1 MPRRSPEELGLREL
15 GGGVAV
21 DEAPDDTELDTPPRR
36 SPEQLGLRE
45 LTLTPQGLP
54 TLDRPARIPP
64 MMPSHQVAPT
74 PTAGPATAPTQM
86 KAPALLPSHPRT
98 GPGVAASPYD
108 TRLAPDEETQFQ
120 GWKQTY
126 APNDSGQDYDL
137 RGAFKAGLEPDPAT
151 GHWPDTYK
159 KPNHPTFSN
168 ESQYADY
175 GQPGSW
181 RGEKFIAPGG
191 NAEPQVAPVA
201 PKPINPKGP
210 TAFPVLPLTVEAPP
224 QPAPKEG
231 QTADISQRAGA
242 PIASIPPA
250 LISPEKAPYGTTP
263 EEQVTPP
270 GEMREE
276 GTPDSFNPADMY
288 LNRDTIAQRALVDNP
303 LKALKW
309 ANEPQ
314 ADFKTLVNFTLPKF
328 TPQDHPIVYGMLD
341 ALSRFTTPQN
351 VAFMVATGGLT
362 TLVKGTAGRLIS
374 LGFGADTIGGILD
387 QSEPMRDAADVG
399 DWDKVNNILGEML
412 VSGTLAQSFIRHG
425 TGAAGIGPQIKTPE
439 MPSLGKMVGMPQEPG
454 QPFPDWYL
462 RYQDMRRAT
471 VRGAENLAGTLRGP
485 KTGEILPVEPQAPQA
500 RQQLTEGEPV
510 VTVPG
515 QKPEAP
521 RPTPETKVETPTPFE
536 GPVEKTWLPEP
547 TQLKPS
553 ERMLPAAEP
562 YVEKIIKEK
571 EQAEEQ
577 RDQAR
582 REAEIDPRTGQG
594 SNVAFKR
601 ALPAAEADP
610 NTEIGSLDLAN
621 LKARNDLDSPAAGDK
636 EIENAADALVQA
648 ATELG
653 VSPRVFTPKGDELYI
668 FGPKGEI
675 QPLVDRAAEIYGRRQ
690 IGDSK
695 FHNFIRGGVGP
706 TLEKADAAM
715 NTLKAAESTG
725 KYRNVSE
732 SVGETRKVEPPAP
745 EEPKPE
751 APRPVAP
758 SPIPGK
764 LRESAEALQKHIDE
778 KRNPA
783 TAQQNPTA
791 RRANIMAGMAQEAEN
806 MERLQTRLRQLA
818 DAHEAGTIPKALEK
832 VTTKTQVENILRYQ
846 KYPNVTFH
854 FSSWKDITEATRY
867 TQDKKLKKAREMVNP
882 NFEPGGS
889 LARPS
894 YDDLKHLS
902 YVVNAVGKMGKPGSR
917 AAKAIAEDIA
927 KTEGMAKAGIYGDMD
942 FQEAKKALAALGE
955 IKKEPPLA
963 QKLREKERDLI
974 GRKIPGYFPTP
985 KALASVALAHLDV
998 KPGELVL
1005 EPSAGKGNMAD
1016 VLREEQPGARI
1027 HTIEPNSTLREILD
1041 LKGYESK
1048 GHDFLEYNPTGADQP
1063 DKILMNPPFE
1073 EGQEMAHVKHAYEIL
1088 KPGGRIV
1095 SIMSEG
1101 PFFREDAKARA
1112 FRDWLESV
1120 EGETEKNPEKSFTGA
1135 GAERQTGVA
1144 TRTVVIDKPAEFVSK
1159 FETFKKQWAPEVWD
1173 QLLKDTQ
1180 FNELLGSKKWDLAK
1194 ARAEELTPKAEPKK
1208 YDQGTAADDLILRA
1222 GMTVVGAKAKWLK
1235 MAEGGATDTEIR
1247 AHLADTLGLGG
1258 GYSDKN
1264 ANVQYKGGKEPFVK
1278 VDIDGTTVAMMRG
1291 TSLVK
1296 FFRDAFKISKPT
1308 EPKVEAPGPKEPT
1321 VTWIPEID
1329 KLMRVGVANIGP
1341 RSARMR
1347 HDKPETGMW
1356 GFEGLVKGRVD
1367 TTLPVVDTYPSRE
1380 EAVKAAYEWLKK
1392 PTEPVVENPAAP
1404 KPQTWPEHIQKKFD
1418 QARRELEKR
1427 EEELPAQK
1435 GGKGRTYTDQEWT
1448 ETPQALIDSTQITFK
1463 PGELYAPD
1471 VLHLG
1476 PMAIN
1481 FLAGVRGTQYG
1492 AKTRKG
1498 VRYTGI
1504 AMPNEIIRVL
1514 AKKTK
1519 EDWTKDLQ
1527 SFLAKIVDEWPKGKW
1542 RYLGSWENSI
1552 DKRFDAV
1559 YKRMAEVADELQGIF
1574 SRPMDFNN
1582 LRDIVL
1588 VGTDRDPAEV
1598 ERTELHERAHIRHLN
1613 VLIAAG
1619 KSSWTD
1625 LVDADQFLN
1634 SPLVI
1639 QAIDHAGLDRNYPQ
1653 LMQPTEVASRLSS
1666 GESMG
1671 LSIEEMATVFTKFFD
1686 LLLEKHGNKAYTVL
1700 GDLNPVLEDVFYEK
1714 IEPKIERWER
1724 WHPKPQP
1731 APRATSSISGR
1742 GQEPTVIDPEEPL
1755 GPIYQQRAQ
1764 GEPPAEREE
1773 LTASEKETVS
1783 ILADPGQAIFDHGVT
1798 DPGKWLKAMRS
1809 EFPLEK
1815 YGSVNDRTLRDT
1827 FKQVKAAR
1835 TAPEA
1840 PKASQKWITERPEY
1854 KPSDL
1859 IEKLDTNPK
1868 TEALAI
1874 VEIEKIE
1881 ARLEKIQ
1888 APLMKPPTWSGGQP
1902 TRRPEQELVTSLVNR
1917 DPHFEELQRQEGLI
1931 RDEGQAKYAAFKENL
1946 PIENFKHLSDPYSSI
1961 LRWAKVAGVERLSEW
1976 DANRQRAL
1984 AIVKNKTSE
1993 IGRTRRNAHL
2003 KLAPLRSALREAE
2016 DIARKM
2022 EKNVLEFEKEA
2033 VKYWQQQGA
2042 RGKFN
2047 EPLDA
2052 DLSDAQRKEQTDIW
2066 KSWDEHRG
2074 KVSDARQ
2081 ALRNYWDETIKRL
2094 GEEERLLTSA
2104 KDNLEE
2110 QAGKLYEA
2118 ENRPPPRKPGEPEVK
2133 LTPQQQKKYL
2143 LDRAEKALAAAPE
2156 RKPGASPEGKKARR
2170 KWVTIDV
2177 PGDGYFNIFNDKT
2190 SLSEFIKK
2198 ASTQFP
2204 TSSIKAPGPPAK
2216 PSRAI
2221 SNKRVTGEG
2230 IEYYN
2235 EFRPRRQD
2243 VVTGGPKGT
2252 KNSYEDGFYS
2262 NGTYAILTERP
2273 KGIEIEPNAKMKGFL
2288 ESLPAGLVEGKI
2300 VGEFLHEGTQIPILH
2315 VTAPSRSDR
2324 FIDPIY
2330 ADAILTKYPNAKAFV
2345 PQDEKAPIYFKEGGK
2360 VVGIVGPLKAQ
2371 TIPDS
2376 LAERAQELSPGR
2388 KAPGGAGQAD
2398 MGGYADR
2405 SGSQAEL
2412 FMDKDEAARRGRQG
2426 YAGYEPTGGEAPPP
2440 GKSYMDKSRGIVR
2453 LPEIIQII
2461 RAVNENKIPGV
2472 KKYLAH
2478 ALGRF
2483 IYNSA
2488 GTGDI
2493 QVKADIFLGEMLD
2506 YERTRNGSEWD
2517 KYQVDMRISLAG
2529 FYDLSTIVFKRE
2541 WRKGFWTFMTYR
2553 RDPTLA
2559 AKVIAHEL
2567 GHMVDWLGD
2576 PANAELDKTLK
2587 RGNILGRIATLKG
2600 YLKESLP
2607 GEPLGDQ
2614 PLTEAEKEELKKQ
2627 AARELRS
2634 VTEQEVDEIIR
2645 TETNYTPDDILEIF
2659 KGVAAASTFDP
2670 KLYEFIQRLDR
2681 AQKKL
2686 LIVEALKGRLAE
2698 TRPPTPK
2705 KIVETPTGNKIKV
2718 TVEATP
2724 EMIAARYRELIEA
2737 AMRGRQLLERKV
2749 VTEELKRVTHIWKPF
2764 MPGPDSYTKYRYS
2777 SKELYADAISVLMNE
2792 PELLRKE
2799 APTFYHG
2806 LFAYIDRKPDVKDLY
2821 DAIQEKMGNTGD
2833 LMNDRLSDTYD
2844 MFKRGY
2850 EIRENLNIQQQS
2862 MVESIKDSTARYF
2875 IDKMHGPLKHIRVME
2890 KAGGER
2896 AALAKE
2902 ARYQL
2907 EEIAHLADAV
2917 ENYFY
2922 HIGDAVL
2929 KPLKKNGITPEQLGA
2944 YLFLRRAAFERTEI
2958 ANPLGQ
2964 VEAEAK
2970 LTLEGLKHSMGEEKF
2985 QQLKD
2990 IAEAWREV
2998 RQRYIIPEIVQSRFY
3013 SEEINDLFLNNPHY
3027 VRFNVLHHLEK
3038 AFGTGVTVKI
3048 HKQYGTLS
3056 EIENPFVA
3064 TVLQDIAM
3072 MRATAIN
3079 NAKRALVR
3087 DVLTPLGEAKQPEM
3101 KWNSFTYRNE
3111 PKQPRDPHKDLL
3123 PVMENGK
3130 LVFYEVSREI
3140 TRSFENEPYVAKMIG
3155 RVWGMMNQGI
3165 RDLLVSRNPIWMA
3178 RNVIRD
3184 LRSTYKNLSEIP
3196 VYGDPVLG
3204 RIYLESFKE
3213 AWKDTMSA
3221 PEWLPQGMR
3230 WEHERSQTISEMRA
3244 GKMLIPGRMYESSI
3258 VKSSG
3263 NAENEVERMARSF
3276 EIDLGD
3282 TIDIN
3287 AGQSARALESVKWV
3301 YDVLGR
3307 MGQVSEMTGKIA
3319 GYKYLKEN
3327 QTLILDEG
3335 VPGGMRL
3342 LSGRSNREIGHMVR
3356 GRVSTPDI
3364 KKQGEGQAVTN
3375 NLFLFSNVN
3384 AQGLRAAWESFKED
3398 KSGYAWK
3405 TIATNMLPKI
3415 IMWGIGLGIAGGFAR
3430 RMTQGISEYDKAAYT
3445 IVPLGMNSKG
3455 KTVYMRIPEDYE
3467 GQYWGAIT
3475 WMMLKGQVTDAG
3487 GVINQTGE
3495 QVPWN
3500 ISKLNPFLKVA
3511 WRLYQYYGLGVNPT
3525 DEWRGRTIMPDRVF
3539 KAGGSGANIALGKQ
3553 VWKDLGGS
3561 VLWNPSGFELNT
3573 DEGVWERISRHLPF
3587 NILGTFIKVSDQGIG
3602 DQLDQ
3607 ISKATTKETAKRQV
3621 DVQSRII
3628 KSINAAQGKPN
3639 RGDMRQLFLQLRH
3652 DQLLTPQTSE
3662 KEFET
3667 RYFSFATRAQA
3678 NPYLNRIINATSNLE
3693 KERLLTEYRKM
3704 LTPQEYDDIINR
3716 LATSRA
3722 EPSVRKVEKQ
3732 SRREPSVQPVR

>member
-21 DEAPDDTELDTPPRR
+21 ADQTDQLDEGTPARR
-36 SPEQLGLRE
+36 SPEELGLRE
-45 LTLTPQGLP
+45 LRLTPQGLP
-54 TLDRPARIPP
+54 TLEPPARIPP

-98 GPGVAASPYD
+98 GPGVATSPYD
-108 TRLAPDEETQFQ
+108 TRLTPDEETQFQ
-120 GWKQTY
+120 SWKQSY
-126 APNDSGQDYDL
+126 APKDSGQDYDL

-181 RGEKFIAPGG
+181 QGEQYTPANGK
-191 NAEPQVAPVA
+191 AEPQVAPVA

-210 TAFPVLPLTVEAPP
+210 TAFPVLPLSVEAPP

-270 GEMREE
+270 GELREVGNKPTGYVPKPSE
-276 GTPDSFNPADMY
+276 MY
-288 LNRDTIAQRALVDNP
+288 LGREGIAKRAFETGPQNAMRVAQQPLVDLSKFVPEDQP
-303 LKALKW
+303 LVHGIA
-309 ANEPQ
+309 
-314 ADFKTLVNFTLPKF
+314 T
-328 TPQDHPIVYGMLD
+328 
-341 ALSRFTTPQN
+341 ALSQFTSPQN
-351 VAFMVATGGLT
+351 IALMVGTGALGRLATGAVG
-362 TLVKGTAGRLIS
+362 KLIS
-374 LGFGADTIGGILD
+374 LGFGADQLSSII
-387 QSEPMRDAADVG
+387 QSNDAMTEAADNG
-399 DWDKVNNILGEML
+399 DWDKVNEILGQQL
-412 VSGTLAQSFIRHG
+412 VSGVLAQSLIRHG
-425 TGAAGIGPQIKTPE
+425 TGAAKIGPQIEAPE
-439 MPSLGKMVGMPQEPG
+439 MPSLGKMAGMPQEPG

-582 REAEIDPRTGQG
+582 REVEIDVRTGQG
-594 SNVAFKR
+594 SATAFKR

-610 NTEIGSLDLAN
+610 KTEIGSLDLAN
-621 LKARNDLDSPAAGDK
+621 LKARNDLDSPAAGDR
-636 EIENAADALVQA
+636 EIEAAADSLVQA

-668 FGPKGEI
+668 FGPTGKI
-675 QPLVDRAAEIYGRRQ
+675 QPLVDRAAEIYGKRK
-690 IGDSK
+690 IGDS
-695 FHNFIRGGVGP
+695 NFDNYIRGGVGP
-706 TLEKADAAM
+706 TLEAADAAM
-715 NTLKAAESTG
+715 SKAKFAETFE
-725 KYRNVSE
+725 KYRE
-732 SVGETRKVEPPAP
+732 LKKPAP
-745 EEPKPE
+745 EEAAPVEQPKAEPVTEAPAPQSELKGPSNIKELSGLWPNRNFEIIGKGKNVLIDVSFGLPEEQRRQWASSAASKGTIAEQAHRLNSFLENLEPKKEAPTVAAQEHYAWNRNAEGGQAAGNIESVYPLHESLFNQYVRPLLAKDTTFSKYKEIHPNVTHISLIKKADGSEIVGEVGSLEEVRPAPKMSRWWRQVSSPTSPE
-751 APRPVAP
+751 AKEWIAKADSEP
-758 SPIPGK
+758 
-764 LRESAEALQKHIDE
+764 E
-778 KRNPA
+778 
-783 TAQQNPTA
+783 PT
-791 RRANIMAGMAQEAEN
+791 
-806 MERLQTRLRQLA
+806 
-818 DAHEAGTIPKALEK
+818 EK
-832 VTTKTQVENILRYQ
+832 VTT
-846 KYPNVTFH
+846 
-854 FSSWKDITEATRY
+854 
-867 TQDKKLKKAREMVNP
+867 
-882 NFEPGGS
+882 EP
-889 LARPS
+889 
-894 YDDLKHLS
+894 
-902 YVVNAVGKMGKPGSR
+902 
-917 AAKAIAEDIA
+917 
-927 KTEGMAKAGIYGDMD
+927 
-942 FQEAKKALAALGE
+942 Q
-955 IKKEPPLA
+955 KKEP
-963 QKLREKERDLI
+963 I
-974 GRKIPGYFPTP
+974 VTGI
-985 KALASVALAHLDV
+985 S
-998 KPGELVL
+998 
-1005 EPSAGKGNMAD
+1005 
-1016 VLREEQPGARI
+1016 
-1027 HTIEPNSTLREILD
+1027 EID
-1041 LKGYESK
+1041 
-1048 GHDFLEYNPTGADQP
+1048 
-1063 DKILMNPPFE
+1063 
-1073 EGQEMAHVKHAYEIL
+1073 
-1088 KPGGRIV
+1088 R
-1095 SIMSEG
+1095 
-1101 PFFREDAKARA
+1101 
-1112 FRDWLESV
+1112 
-1120 EGETEKNPEKSFTGA
+1120 
-1135 GAERQTGVA
+1135 
-1144 TRTVVIDKPAEFVSK
+1144 
-1159 FETFKKQWAPEVWD
+1159 
-1173 QLLKDTQ
+1173 
-1180 FNELLGSKKWDLAK
+1180 
-1194 ARAEELTPKAEPKK
+1194 
-1208 YDQGTAADDLILRA
+1208 
-1222 GMTVVGAKAKWLK
+1222 
-1235 MAEGGATDTEIR
+1235 
-1247 AHLADTLGLGG
+1247 
-1258 GYSDKN
+1258 
-1264 ANVQYKGGKEPFVK
+1264 
-1278 VDIDGTTVAMMRG
+1278 MMR
-1291 TSLVK
+1291 S
-1296 FFRDAFKISKPT
+1296 
-1308 EPKVEAPGPKEPT
+1308 
-1321 VTWIPEID
+1321 
-1329 KLMRVGVANIGP
+1329 GVANIGP
-1341 RSARMR
+1341 RSARIR
-1347 HDKPETGMW
+1347 HDKPETGKW
-1356 GFEGLVKGRVD
+1356 GFEGLVKGRLD
-1367 TTLPVVDTYPSRE
+1367 TTLPTEDIYPSQK
-1380 EAVKAAYEWLKK
+1380 EAVEAAYEWLKK
-1392 PTEPVVENPAAP
+1392 TEEEPVVEKPAEPKAP
-1404 KPQTWPEHIQKKFD
+1404 AYPEHITKKFD
-1418 QARRELEKR
+1418 EARRELEKQA
-1427 EEELPAQK
+1427 EELPAQK
-1435 GGKGRTYTDQEWT
+1435 GTNNRTYTDQEWY
-1448 ETPQALIDSTQITFK
+1448 ESPEALAESTKVEFT
-1463 PGELYAPD
+1463 PGERYGPD
-1471 VLHLG
+1471 TIRIG
-1476 PMAIN
+1476 EMAIN
-1481 FLAGVRGTQYG
+1481 FFSQTREAELGKGKTKKGLRYMGTAIPSDLRILFG
-1492 AKTRKG
+1492 LKDGKTWAND
-1498 VRYTGI
+1498 VAEY
-1504 AMPNEIIRVL
+1504 L
-1514 AKKTK
+1514 AKVAREVP
-1519 EDWTKDLQ
+1519 EDGGE
-1527 SFLAKIVDEWPKGKW
+1527 LAPWGD
-1542 RYLGSWENSI
+1542 
-1552 DKRFDAV
+1552 
-1559 YKRMAEVADELQGIF
+1559 
-1574 SRPMDFNN
+1574 
-1582 LRDIVL
+1582 DIVKKFNAITAAL
-1588 VGTDRDPAEV
+1588 RKATLEFTAAMQKDPTRTVVMIGTGRSAEDQLQ
-1598 ERTELHERAHIRHLN
+1598 TELHEKAHIRHLAM
-1613 VLIAAG
+1613 LTASG
-1619 KSSWTD
+1619 KTAWTQ
-1625 LVDADQFLN
+1625 LVDHFAFLN
-1634 SPLVI
+1634 EPLVER
-1639 QAIDHAGLDRNYPQ
+1639 AIENAGLSRNYSLP
-1653 LMQPTEVASRLSS
+1653 MQPTEVVARLSS

-1671 LSIEEMATVFTKFFD
+1671 LSIEEMTDVFKKFFD
-1686 LLLEKHGNKAYTVL
+1686 MALAKHGDRAYTLL
-1700 GDLNPVLEDVFYEK
+1700 GDITPILEDPFYEAV
-1714 IEPKIERWER
+1714 EPSIQRYERWR
-1724 WHPKPQP
+1724 GKLTPK
-1731 APRATSSISGR
+1731 ATSSVSGR

-1755 GPIYQQRAQ
+1755 GPIYQKRAE
-1764 GEPPAEREE
+1764 GEPSAEREE
-1773 LTASEKETVS
+1773 LTPSQKEIVS
-1783 ILADPGQAIFDHGVT
+1783 IIVDPGLAIFEHGFK
-1798 DPGKWLKAMRS
+1798 DPGKWLRAMRV
-1809 EFPLEK
+1809 EFPFERYMAVTDK
-1815 YGSVNDRTLRDT
+1815 ILRDA
-1827 FKQVKAAR
+1827 FKQIKESK
-1835 TAPEA
+1835 TAPGKVA
-1840 PKASQKWITERPEY
+1840 PSEKWITTRPEFDT
-1854 KPSDL
+1854 SGL
-1859 IEKLDTNPK
+1859 IEKLNTTPT
-1868 TEALAI
+1868 TEAEAI
-1874 VEIEKIE
+1874 SEIEKVE
-1881 ARLEKIQ
+1881 ARLEKIKP
-1888 APLMKPPTWSGGQP
+1888 AMEKPPTWSGGQP
-1902 TRRPEQELVTSLVNR
+1902 TRFQKGELVTALVNR
-1917 DPHFEELQRQEGLI
+1917 DPYLDTLNSEERGLAESIQEKADAFRNELPMGAFTNLDNPLQRIVQ
-1931 RDEGQAKYAAFKENL
+1931 
-1946 PIENFKHLSDPYSSI
+1946 
-1961 LRWAKVAGVERLSEW
+1961 WAKAVDIKPILEWAGHMDRAIAIASNAERDIRS
-1976 DANRQRAL
+1976 
-1984 AIVKNKTSE
+1984 
-1993 IGRTRRNAHL
+1993 TRRNAHL
-2003 KLAPLRSALREAE
+2003 KLRPLREKLREAQDIISKSLKKILEFEPEAIKHFREKSDRSAFVRPTESELPKELGDKLTALWKPWNDKMSAVKEARSALG
-2016 DIARKM
+2016 
-2022 EKNVLEFEKEA
+2022 N
-2033 VKYWQQQGA
+2033 YWQE
-2042 RGKFN
+2042 KI
-2047 EPLDA
+2047 
-2052 DLSDAQRKEQTDIW
+2052 T
-2066 KSWDEHRG
+2066 
-2074 KVSDARQ
+2074 
-2081 ALRNYWDETIKRL
+2081 AL
-2094 GEEERLLTSA
+2094 EEEEIKLARA
-2104 KDNLEE
+2104 KSDLEE
-2110 QAGKLYEA
+2110 KASNLYEA

-2204 TSSIKAPGPPAK
+2204 ASPIKAPGPPAK

-2221 SNKRVTGEG
+2221 SNKRVVGEG

-2235 EFRPRRQD
+2235 EFRPRRSD

-2252 KNSYEDGFYS
+2252 ENSYEDGFYS

-2288 ESLPAGLVEGKI
+2288 ESPPAGLVEGKI
-2300 VGEFLHEGTQIPILH
+2300 VGEFLHQGTQLPILH

-2345 PQDEKAPIYFKEGGK
+2345 PQDEKAAIYFKEGGK

-2371 TIPDS
+2371 IIPDS

-2472 KKYLAH
+2472 KKYLGQ

-2483 IYNSA
+2483 IYNNA

-2493 QVKADIFLGEMLD
+2493 QVKADIFLGELLD
-2506 YERTRNGSEWD
+2506 SQRTKNGSEWD

-2821 DAIQEKMGNTGD
+2821 DQVQEKLGNTGD

-2907 EEIAHLADAV
+2907 EEIAHLSDAV

-2985 QQLKD
+2985 QQLQD

-3027 VRFNVLHHLEK
+3027 ARFNVLHHLEK
-3038 AFGTGVTVKI
+3038 SFGTGVTVKI

-3178 RNVIRD
+3178 RNVVRD
-3184 LRSTYKNLSEIP
+3184 MRSTYKNLSEIP
-3196 VYGDPVLG
+3196 VYGDPALG

-3230 WEHERSQTISEMRA
+3230 WEHERSGTISEMRA

-3287 AGQSARALESVKWV
+3287 AGQSARALASVKWV

-3319 GYKYLKEN
+3319 GYKYLTEN
-3327 QTLILDEG
+3327 QTLIPDEG

-3342 LSGRSNREIGHMVR
+3342 LSGRSKREIGHMVR

-3445 IVPLGMNSKG
+3445 IVPLGMNKNG

-3587 NILGTFIKVSDQGIG
+3587 NILGTFIKVSDQGIS

-3628 KSINAAQGKPN
+3628 QSINAAQGKPN
-3639 RGDMRQLFLQLRH
+3639 RGDMRQLFLQLRREF
-3652 DQLLTPQTSE
+3652 LLTPQTSE
-3662 KEFET
+3662 KEFES
-3667 RYFSFATRAQA
+3667 RYFSFAARTQA
-3678 NPYLNRIINATSNLE
+3678 NPYINRIINATTNLE
-3693 KERLLTEYRKM
+3693 KERLLQEYRKM